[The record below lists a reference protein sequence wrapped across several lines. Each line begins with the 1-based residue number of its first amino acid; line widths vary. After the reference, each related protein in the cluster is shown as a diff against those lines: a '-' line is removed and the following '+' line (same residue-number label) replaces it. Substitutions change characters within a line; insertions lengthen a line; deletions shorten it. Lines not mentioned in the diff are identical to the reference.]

1 MKQYLVFMA
10 DLALAPLQG
19 QNPRGGRIEN
29 FDEIDAA
36 QTFAENEKGNWDLVF
51 VYRRVRE
58 GQLEKIEQYQK
69 GRKYEV
75 ENSQ

>member
-10 DLALAPLQG
+10 DLAIAPLQG

-29 FDEIDAA
+29 LDEIEAA
-36 QTFAENEKGNWDLVF
+36 RTLAKREKDKWDLVF
-51 VYRRVRE
+51 VYRKQQK

-75 ENSQ
+75 EKD